1 MSPQSLLFSSDQETS
16 RRLIQTLQ
24 ELELEVEH
32 CPEIFA
38 AVEKITSR
46 SFDIIVSDWREGLE
60 AAFLLKTARELKANS
75 GAFTIAV
82 ADADSARAAREAGA
96 NFVLIKP
103 IVPDKAKYALLTC
116 DQFLRHMR
124 TWLPKLGFQPGE
136 ENSSSAGAKS
146 WPMQRP
152 IGHTAETTSA
162 PPQPSP
168 DSRNNISIQ
177 TLFASLERYAAEPA
191 RTRKSYSRSLL
202 VAALC
207 VALLSAGY
215 VFSQPL
221 RNQSVT
227 TAVVKIYGRAVE
239 KTHAWLDK
247 HGEDDDEETPL
258 PYQVAQN
265 DNPSSTR
272 SRTGPVHI
280 RITPAPG
287 FSVPSQPVPIE
298 SVPRQPAAESQ
309 PAIVAANTPHIPA
322 SLQTPIQGASLRDVS
337 AKVTSSLLASLEP
350 VTLPEDLAQKLLL
363 QKVPPNYPEQAVK
376 AGLQGPVV
384 LQAWIARDG
393 TIREL
398 KLIRG
403 SFLLGQAAYKAV
415 RQWRYQPYLLNGRAV
430 EAQTYV
436 TVDFKL
442 P

>member
-1 MSPQSLLFSSDQETS
+1 
-16 RRLIQTLQ
+16 
-24 ELELEVEH
+24 
-32 CPEIFA
+32 
-38 AVEKITSR
+38 
-46 SFDIIVSDWREGLE
+46 
-60 AAFLLKTARELKANS
+60 
-75 GAFTIAV
+75 
-82 ADADSARAAREAGA
+82 
-96 NFVLIKP
+96 
-103 IVPDKAKYALLTC
+103 
-116 DQFLRHMR
+116 
-124 TWLPKLGFQPGE
+124 LG
-136 ENSSSAGAKS
+136 
-146 WPMQRP
+146 
-152 IGHTAETTSA
+152 
-162 PPQPSP
+162 
-168 DSRNNISIQ
+168 
-177 TLFASLERYAAEPA
+177 
-191 RTRKSYSRSLL
+191 
-202 VAALC
+202 

-227 TAVVKIYGRAVE
+227 TAVVKMYGRAVE

-247 HGEDDDEETPL
+247 HGDDDDDETPL

-265 DNPSSTR
+265 DNPASAR
-272 SRTGPVHI
+272 SRMGPVHI

-287 FSVPSQPVPIE
+287 FAVPDHAAPIE
-298 SVPRQPAAESQ
+298 SAPQKPPVEPQPAL
-309 PAIVAANTPHIPA
+309 VAANAPHIPT
-322 SLQTPIQGASLRDVS
+322 SLQTPIQGATLRDVS
-337 AKVTSSLLASLEP
+337 ARVTSSLLASLEP

-363 QKVPPNYPEQAVK
+363 QKVPPNYPEQALK

-436 TVDFKL
+436 TVDFRL